1 MFYLLT
7 GGLAAYIAHRRG
19 GSPLA
24 AGFLGAFAPV
34 LGILAALTTPP
45 REDEEGVG

>member
-19 GSPLA
+19 RSPVA
-24 AGFLGAFAPV
+24 AGFLGAFAPI
-34 LGILAALTTPP
+34 LGILGALTTPP
-45 REDEEGVG
+45 GDDWKGAA

>member
-19 GSPLA
+19 GPPLA
-24 AGFLGAFAPV
+24 AGFLGAFAPI
-34 LGILAALTTPP
+34 LGILGALATPP
-45 REDEEGVG
+45 QEDQEGAA